1 MKKQNNLTKLLKLG
15 FLRYTNKTVAR
26 GIKDLPAISCNVKEY
41 PDFFALSSEPGL
53 YNKTERT
60 AVTFF
65 EYDED
70 FDGKFGL
77 YWAIE
82 NDVEDRLEY
91 FKNRFKDIR
100 YVVLPDYSE
109 LGDVHKIENEHR
121 LFKARVVGLWF
132 MFEVGCVVI
141 PNFTFPTEESSDFA
155 LDGFENSSVGCI
167 STKGHM
173 DNPLKKERLRKHCH
187 IVVDKLPKL
196 ETLLVYDVCGTNYET
211 LDVLSYATN
220 NGVKLII
227 PDNTLKLRN
236 MQLYTDRCVSRK
248 EAV

>member
-1 MKKQNNLTKLLKLG
+1 M
-15 FLRYTNKTVAR
+15 AR
-26 GIKDLPAISCNVKEY
+26 GIKDLPALSCNVKKC

-53 YNKTERT
+53 YHKTEHT

-70 FDGKFGL
+70 FDGKYGL

-91 FKNRFKDIR
+91 FKERFKGIK

-132 MFEVGCVVI
+132 MFEIGCATI
-141 PNFTFPTEESSDFA
+141 PNFTFPTEESSAFT
-155 LDGFENSSVGCI
+155 LDGFENCSVGCI

-173 DNPLKKERLRKHCH
+173 NNPAEKERLRTQCH
-187 IVVDKLPKL
+187 IIVDKLHKL
-196 ETLLVYDVCGTNYET
+196 ETLLVFDVCGTNDET
-211 LDVLSYATN
+211 LDILSYATD
-220 NGVKLII
+220 NGVKLVI

-236 MQLYTDRCVSRK
+236 MQHYPDRHASRK